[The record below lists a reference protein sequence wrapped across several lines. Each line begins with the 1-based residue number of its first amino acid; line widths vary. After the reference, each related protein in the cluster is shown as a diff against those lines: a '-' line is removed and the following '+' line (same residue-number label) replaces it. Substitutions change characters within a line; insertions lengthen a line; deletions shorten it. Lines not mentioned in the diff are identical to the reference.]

1 MSTTTRLW
9 RFGAVSVMN
18 VVITQALLQGCLRFT
33 SMTPVWANIVAVGLS
48 SAPAYVVNRRWVWG
62 RQGSHS
68 VTREIIPFWTYSFVG
83 LAVSTAAVAAIDHR
97 FTSDLAVSIANIGA
111 FAGLWVAKYFILDQ
125 WLFGAHA
132 HQADDD
138 LADPT
143 PVDSAAPQH

>member
-1 MSTTTRLW
+1 MSTMTRIW

-33 SMTPVWANIVAVGLS
+33 SMTPVWANIVAVGVS
-48 SAPAYVVNRRWVWG
+48 SAPAYLANRRWVWG

-68 VTREIIPFWTYSFVG
+68 ITREIIPFWTYSFVG

-111 FAGLWVAKYFILDQ
+111 FGLLWVAKYFILDQ
-125 WLFGAHA
+125 WLFGRLQDDPAEEP
-132 HQADDD
+132 AD
-138 LADPT
+138 
-143 PVDSAAPQH
+143 AAASSH